1 MWSRPLA
8 LALLLLP
15 APALAGVKE
24 KVAALAPPG
33 LVLVMDA
40 KGNELVAQNTD
51 EPFVPA
57 SVTKIVTAWL
67 AMEVLGGDYRF
78 ETRFYLDDK
87 RVLYVRGGGDPFLIS
102 EELAPLATEL
112 VAAVGK
118 KPITGIVLDA
128 SYYPS
133 NLRIPGI
140 EDTDEAYNALNSA
153 LAVNFNTVYAV
164 RSGNKVRSAE
174 KQTPITPLAITQFRL
189 RGPNG
194 SGRISLSQDPTVSLQ
209 YAGELIAAFIE
220 RAGGS
225 VKGKISTG
233 TVPEGLEPVYVH
245 RQSRTLS
252 EILVELL
259 RASNNYIAN
268 QVFLEIG
275 GHRLG
280 GPVSLE
286 KSLQVANEMLA
297 AHGLAAAIHLEEG
310 SGISRNNH
318 FTARGLAKVL
328 ELFAPHADLL
338 HGHDGGMN
346 KTGTMEG
353 VRTLAGYADTSS
365 HGRVRFVISLTSNDG
380 EMRFRL
386 LRAISPGCKSRPPR
400 RCFPTRS
407 QKFAIS
413 AYRISAGGLRS
424 PAGYALRV
432 HVQRIDRVARRHEQP
447 VAVAAAEA
455 DVGSALGQRDEAD
468 RLAGRIEHLD
478 AVERRA
484 HAPAAPQIA
493 VDVDP
498 KAVGRFFFFA
508 VDEDAAIGE
517 LRSAVD
523 HVEDI
528 DRASLGRA
536 LDDIELRFVGRKGQS
551 VRPLDQPGGRDRRT
565 PAVGIEPV
573 DVEGQFRLCLH
584 AQIIAGDAG
593 GRIGEPDGAVG
604 LHDHVVRAIEPLAV
618 EPIDQ
623 HRDGAVILGAR
634 DATA

>member
-24 KVAALAPPG
+24 KVAALAPPA

-67 AMEVLGGDYRF
+67 AMEVLGGGYRF

-140 EDTDEAYNALNSA
+140 VDTGEAYNALNSA

-174 KQTPITPLAITQFRL
+174 KQTPITALAITQFRL
-189 RGPNG
+189 RGSKG
-194 SGRISLSQDPTVSLQ
+194 SARISLSQDPTVSLQ

-220 RAGGS
+220 QAGGS

-233 TVPEGLEPVYVH
+233 TVREGLEPIYVH

-252 EILVELL
+252 QILVELL

-268 QVFLEIG
+268 QIFLEVG
-275 GHRLG
+275 AHRRG

-328 ELFAPHADLL
+328 ELFEPHAGLL
-338 HGHDGGMN
+338 RGHHGGMN
-346 KTGTMEG
+346 KTGALEG
-353 VRTLAGYADTSS
+353 VRTLAGYADTSG

-386 LRAISPGCKSRPPR
+386 LRAIES
-400 RCFPTRS
+400 
-407 QKFAIS
+407 
-413 AYRISAGGLRS
+413 GL
-424 PAGYALRV
+424 
-432 HVQRIDRVARRHEQP
+432 
-447 VAVAAAEA
+447 
-455 DVGSALGQRDEAD
+455 
-468 RLAGRIEHLD
+468 
-478 AVERRA
+478 
-484 HAPAAPQIA
+484 
-493 VDVDP
+493 
-498 KAVGRFFFFA
+498 
-508 VDEDAAIGE
+508 
-517 LRSAVD
+517 
-523 HVEDI
+523 
-528 DRASLGRA
+528 
-536 LDDIELRFVGRKGQS
+536 
-551 VRPLDQPGGRDRRT
+551 
-565 PAVGIEPV
+565 
-573 DVEGQFRLCLH
+573 
-584 AQIIAGDAG
+584 
-593 GRIGEPDGAVG
+593 
-604 LHDHVVRAIEPLAV
+604 
-618 EPIDQ
+618 
-623 HRDGAVILGAR
+623 
-634 DATA
+634 

>member
-24 KVAALAPPG
+24 KVAALAPPA

-67 AMEVLGGDYRF
+67 AMEVLGGGYRF

-140 EDTDEAYNALNSA
+140 VDTGEAYNALNSA

-164 RSGNKVRSAE
+164 RSGNTVRSAE

-189 RGPNG
+189 RGPKG

-233 TVPEGLEPVYVH
+233 TVPAGLKPVYVH
-245 RQSRTLS
+245 QQSRTLS
-252 EILVELL
+252 QILVELL

-275 GHRLG
+275 AHRLG
-280 GPVSLE
+280 GPVSLQ
-286 KSLQVANEMLA
+286 KSLRVANEMLA
-297 AHGLAAAIHLEEG
+297 AHGLVDAIHLEEG
-310 SGISRNNH
+310 SGISRDNR

-328 ELFAPHADLL
+328 ELFAPHANLL
-338 HGHDGGMN
+338 RGHDGGMN
-346 KTGTMEG
+346 KTGSLDG

-365 HGRVRFVISLTSNDG
+365 HGRVRFVIALTSNDG

-386 LRAISPGCKSRPPR
+386 LRAIKS
-400 RCFPTRS
+400 
-407 QKFAIS
+407 
-413 AYRISAGGLRS
+413 GL
-424 PAGYALRV
+424 
-432 HVQRIDRVARRHEQP
+432 
-447 VAVAAAEA
+447 
-455 DVGSALGQRDEAD
+455 
-468 RLAGRIEHLD
+468 
-478 AVERRA
+478 
-484 HAPAAPQIA
+484 
-493 VDVDP
+493 
-498 KAVGRFFFFA
+498 
-508 VDEDAAIGE
+508 
-517 LRSAVD
+517 
-523 HVEDI
+523 
-528 DRASLGRA
+528 
-536 LDDIELRFVGRKGQS
+536 
-551 VRPLDQPGGRDRRT
+551 
-565 PAVGIEPV
+565 
-573 DVEGQFRLCLH
+573 
-584 AQIIAGDAG
+584 
-593 GRIGEPDGAVG
+593 
-604 LHDHVVRAIEPLAV
+604 
-618 EPIDQ
+618 
-623 HRDGAVILGAR
+623 
-634 DATA
+634 

>member
-1 MWSRPLA
+1 MWSRLLA

-24 KVAALAPPG
+24 DVAALAPSG

-40 KGNELVAQNTD
+40 AGNELVAQNTD
-51 EPFVPA
+51 KPFVPA

-87 RVLYVRGGGDPFLIS
+87 RKLYVRGGGDPFLIS

-112 VAAVGK
+112 VAAIGK

-140 EDTDEAYNALNSA
+140 VNTDEAYNALNSA

-174 KQTPITPLAITQFRL
+174 TQTPITPLAITQFRL

-194 SGRISLSQDPTVSLQ
+194 KGRISLSQDPTVSLQ
-209 YAGELIAAFIE
+209 YAGELIAAFIA

-233 TVPEGLEPVYVH
+233 TVPAGLKPVYVH

-252 EILVELL
+252 QILVELL

-275 GHRLG
+275 AHRLG

-286 KSLQVANEMLA
+286 KSLRVANEMLA
-297 AHGLAAAIHLEEG
+297 AHGLADAIHLEEG
-310 SGISRNNH
+310 SGISRDNR

-328 ELFAPHADLL
+328 ELFAPHANLL
-338 HGHDGGMN
+338 RGHDGGMN
-346 KTGTMEG
+346 KTGSLDG
-353 VRTLAGYADTSS
+353 VRTLAGYANTSS
-365 HGRVRFVISLTSNDG
+365 HGQVRFVIALTSNDG

-386 LRAISPGCKSRPPR
+386 LRAIES
-400 RCFPTRS
+400 
-407 QKFAIS
+407 
-413 AYRISAGGLRS
+413 GL
-424 PAGYALRV
+424 
-432 HVQRIDRVARRHEQP
+432 
-447 VAVAAAEA
+447 
-455 DVGSALGQRDEAD
+455 
-468 RLAGRIEHLD
+468 
-478 AVERRA
+478 
-484 HAPAAPQIA
+484 
-493 VDVDP
+493 
-498 KAVGRFFFFA
+498 
-508 VDEDAAIGE
+508 
-517 LRSAVD
+517 
-523 HVEDI
+523 
-528 DRASLGRA
+528 
-536 LDDIELRFVGRKGQS
+536 
-551 VRPLDQPGGRDRRT
+551 
-565 PAVGIEPV
+565 
-573 DVEGQFRLCLH
+573 
-584 AQIIAGDAG
+584 
-593 GRIGEPDGAVG
+593 
-604 LHDHVVRAIEPLAV
+604 
-618 EPIDQ
+618 
-623 HRDGAVILGAR
+623 
-634 DATA
+634 